1 MTQQNGKVSPL
12 TRVARDVRHVAH
24 DVVELTEL
32 QTTLFKTELG
42 GFWKQ
47 LVMPVV
53 LFGLLGILV
62 VSCTVVLLLSG
73 AYQLVESASLSLP
86 LALLLTGLGGL
97 LLAAVLGTVGWT
109 LLKKSRAPCP
119 ESARELGRNLRWIKT
134 VLKDV
139 VQHPATPRPGCR
151 D

>member
-1 MTQQNGKVSPL
+1 MIQQNGKISPL

-32 QTTLFKTELG
+32 QTSLLKTELG
-42 GFWKQ
+42 RFWKQ
-47 LVMPVV
+47 LVIPAVLFALAGIFLASCVVV
-53 LFGLLGILV
+53 LM
-62 VSCTVVLLLSG
+62 LSG

-86 LALLLTGLGGL
+86 AALLLTGLAGL
-97 LLAAVLGTVGWT
+97 LLASVLGSVGWS
-109 LLKKSRAPCP
+109 LIKKFRSPCP

-139 VQHPATPRPGCR
+139 THPATWRS